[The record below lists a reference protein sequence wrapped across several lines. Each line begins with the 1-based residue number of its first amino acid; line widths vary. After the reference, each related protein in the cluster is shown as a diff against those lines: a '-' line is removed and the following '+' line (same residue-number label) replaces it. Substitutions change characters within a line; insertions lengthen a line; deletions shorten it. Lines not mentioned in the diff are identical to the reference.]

1 MCKCEGTKNLIT
13 AKTVL
18 QCRRLKK
25 ARKGIL
31 NAKEAKK
38 GKSKNHCKVQCVMY
52 RLEQVPKVVVQKQAK
67 GKW

>member
-1 MCKCEGTKNLIT
+1 M
-13 AKTVL
+13 

-38 GKSKNHCKVQCVMY
+38 GKSKNHCKVQYVMY